1 MSPVNLATTESG
13 TEVLMSAFPTSTL
26 ISSYYGI
33 WCMIGP
39 CGLSPRWFLS
49 NAIKITVINC

>member
-1 MSPVNLATTESG
+1 MNLDASGSG

-26 ISSYYGI
+26 SSSYYGI

-49 NAIKITVINC
+49 NAIKISVINC